1 MDNKQIL
8 KQEKQLTNHWFV
20 SCLYMVGKIGIE
32 PIRVLPR
39 RILSP
44 VRLPVPPLSHARN
57 ILTFFLNK
65 VNKKLKKL

>member
-1 MDNKQIL
+1 MFGVNL
-8 KQEKQLTNHWFV
+8 
-20 SCLYMVGKIGIE
+20 VGKIGIE

-57 ILTFFLNK
+57 ILTFFLTK
-65 VNKKLKKL
+65 VNSKIKKSYRNFNFLNLQDNICNF